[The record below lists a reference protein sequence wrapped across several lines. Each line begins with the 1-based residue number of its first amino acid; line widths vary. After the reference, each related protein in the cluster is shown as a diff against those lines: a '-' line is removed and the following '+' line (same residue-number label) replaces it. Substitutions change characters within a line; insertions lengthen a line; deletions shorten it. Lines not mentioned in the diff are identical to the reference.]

1 MTHLHKTAFVLM
13 AALTLVLAGCT
24 GNPSRYD
31 SYGHDRGY
39 NNYDRGYDQRDPR
52 GQRCYDCGTVERI
65 QRVAGTGGTTG
76 AGAVLGGV
84 VGGVIGNQVGEG
96 NGRRAARIGGA
107 VAGAAIGNAI
117 EAEQNRESYDIY
129 VRMDDGRSLIVGKRN
144 LGDIREG
151 DYVEV
156 RGDGIRVI
164 SRGRY

>member
-1 MTHLHKTAFVLM
+1 MNHLHKIAFILM
-13 AALTLVLAGCT
+13 ATFTLVLAGCT
-24 GNPSRYD
+24 SNPSRYD
-31 SYGHDRGY
+31 GYGYDRGY
-39 NNYDRGYDQRDPR
+39 NNTYDNGYDQGD
-52 GQRCYDCGTVERI
+52 QRCYDCGTVQRI
-65 QRVAGTGGTTG
+65 ERVAGTGGTTG

-84 VGGVIGNQVGEG
+84 VGGVLGNQVGEG
-96 NGRRAARIGGA
+96 NGRRAARVGGA

-117 EAEQNRESYDIY
+117 EAEQNRESFDIY

-156 RGDGIRVI
+156 RGNSIRVV